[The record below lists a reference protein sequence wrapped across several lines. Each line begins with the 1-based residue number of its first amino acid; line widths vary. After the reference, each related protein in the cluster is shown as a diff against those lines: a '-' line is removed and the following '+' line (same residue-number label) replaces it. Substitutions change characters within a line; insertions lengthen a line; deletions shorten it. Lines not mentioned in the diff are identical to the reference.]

1 MRSIAQVYRALG
13 GGWENHDEPFVNE
26 ATRVEMEQRTD
37 WGDMLDTDRASII
50 DDHVERN
57 QE

>member
-1 MRSIAQVYRALG
+1 MRSIAQVYLALG
-13 GGWENHDEPFVNE
+13 GGWASHDEPFVDE
-26 ATRVEMEQRTD
+26 VTRIEMEQRTD